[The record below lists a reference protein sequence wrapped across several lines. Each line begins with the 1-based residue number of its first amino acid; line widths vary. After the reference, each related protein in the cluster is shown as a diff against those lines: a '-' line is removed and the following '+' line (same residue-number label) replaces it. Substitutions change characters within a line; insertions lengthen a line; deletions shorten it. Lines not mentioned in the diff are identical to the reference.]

1 MMKTEI
7 ATARTIAEASTVA
20 VFTVGV
26 AATAGVPSPRLE
38 P

>member
-7 ATARTIAEASTVA
+7 ATARTIAKASTV
-20 VFTVGV
+20 GV
-26 AATAGVPSPRLE
+26 VTTAGVPSPRLE